1 MTDHTPVSPKD
12 AASLLVLRP
21 AADTQVLMGMRGSGH
36 KFMPNRLVFP
46 GGAVDDADHTAPIAR
61 PMPEH
66 VQARIARSAPGS
78 LAHAIGVAA
87 ARELEEETGLTLGQ
101 PPALHGFAYLCRA
114 ITPPRSPIR
123 FDARFLIV
131 DAAHVSGTLA
141 GSGELETLR
150 WIGVEEVLA
159 TDIPYPTRGVLILL
173 RQWLTQTP
181 EQRAAQVLVPT
192 YRIKGWDPE

>member
-1 MTDHTPVSPKD
+1 MNDSPAIPRP

-21 AADTQVLMGMRGSGH
+21 AADTQVLMGMRGAGH

-46 GGAVDDADHTAPIAR
+46 GGAVDDEDHGAPVATA
-61 PMPEH
+61 MPAH
-66 VQARIARSAPGS
+66 VQARIARSAEGS

-101 PPALHGFAYLCRA
+101 PPALHGFDYLCRA

-131 DAAHVSGTLA
+131 DAAHVSGALV
-141 GSGELETLR
+141 GSGELENLG

-181 EQRAAQVLVPT
+181 VERAAQVLVPT

>member
-1 MTDHTPVSPKD
+1 MSREYPPRPIVGIGVV
-12 AASLLVLRP
+12 VLRP
-21 AADTQVLMGMRGSGH
+21 GGGLLCRRGNP
-36 KFMPNRLVFP
+36 PNVGAWSLP
-46 GGAVDDADHTAPIAR
+46 GGAQDLGETT
-61 PMPEH
+61 
-66 VQARIARSAPGS
+66 Q
-78 LAHAIGVAA
+78 AA
-87 ARELEEETGLTLGQ
+87 ARRELEEETGLTLGQ

-141 GSGELETLR
+141 GSGELENLR